1 MYELYIVLVCFFFC
15 KKRTENERATGDWS
29 SDVCS
34 SDLGEG
40 RGGGGGGMSFDRR
53 GRAPLVYLG
62 GGREASIFQAS
73 ISSTPASWSQG
84 RRDAFNCSC
93 PVIRMRRLQLL
104 PALVQIEDTKA

>member
-1 MYELYIVLVCFFFC
+1 
-15 KKRTENERATGDWS
+15 
-29 SDVCS
+29 
-34 SDLGEG
+34 
-40 RGGGGGGMSFDRR
+40 MSFDRR